1 MDELNVFV
9 GRQPIFDR
17 AGNVFGYELLYR
29 DGPNN
34 AFPQGINPEKATLE
48 LLVNTFLTIGIDRL
62 VGRSKSFINF
72 SQLSLQDDIIDQLD
86 SRFVIIELL
95 EAIEFTKGVSKKL
108 KEVRKKLFKI
118 AVDDI

>member
-48 LLVNTFLTIGIDRL
+48 LLVNIFLAIGIDSL
-62 VGRSKSFINF
+62 VGRSKSFISF
-72 SQLSLQDDIIDQLD
+72 SQRSLEGDIIDQLG

-95 EAIEFTKGVSKKL
+95 EDIEFTNGVIATL
-108 KEVRKKLFKI
+108 RELRK
-118 AVDDI
+118 